1 MTNRSLRIMD
11 AVGIVPWA
19 EEAMEVM
26 DTVTEVDGD
35 EDCIAHR
42 GVIFSK
48 PWATTMTIMTAGLD
62 R

>member
-1 MTNRSLRIMD
+1 MD
-11 AVGIVPWA
+11 TVGIVPWA

-35 EDCIAHR
+35 EDSIAHR
-42 GVIFSK
+42 LAIFIK
-48 PWATTMTIMTAGLD
+48 PWAATMTIMTAGLD